1 MDNKYGVTGIAH
13 IGIPTNDMEK
23 TIEFYR
29 NLGFQVLLE
38 TYNEKACEKVA
49 FLQLQNYC
57 IETFENHQ
65 AVMADGAY
73 QHVALDV
80 ADINAAYDRICAE
93 GHKIIT
99 NGYRSIAFLG
109 KRCEIFHDQ
118 GAQ

>member
-57 IETFENHQ
+57 IETFETIRQ
-65 AVMADGAY
+65 
-73 QHVALDV
+73 
-80 ADINAAYDRICAE
+80 
-93 GHKIIT
+93 
-99 NGYRSIAFLG
+99 
-109 KRCEIFHDQ
+109 
-118 GAQ
+118 